1 MNKLTYITL
10 YITLTILCM
19 VGTAI
24 FMLTQLELTQA
35 VENMQTNLN
44 QTNDQL
50 TQNTEV
56 EAEVIAA
63 VVDARLKET
72 GSAVKEDLD
81 ALRTAISNMSAK
93 AWAAQAVAKEAKD
106 SWATWLK
113 LEDIIKEIESRIP
126 TEEVEVEVDLSGILA
141 RLTSLETVIKEEVIE
156 APVVTPLFGETEA
169 LNFRADVK
177 DDVDNLEWY
186 LVEMISELRDTMY
199 NNFSREREITQIE
212 IDKLDLPK
220 AVVPVWN
227 ENIELPDWR
236 QWCDWSNSTPNIN
249 WEAAFIRWWD
259 ASWERQERTTWIPRN
274 PFSYK
279 KSVWIS
285 VASADIIKKHNVRNT
300 LYENTY
306 ISWWDDETRPDNFTL
321 RFACRI

>member
-93 AWAAQAVAKEAKD
+93 A
-106 SWATWLK
+106 
-113 LEDIIKEIESRIP
+113 
-126 TEEVEVEVDLSGILA
+126 
-141 RLTSLETVIKEEVIE
+141 
-156 APVVTPLFGETEA
+156 
-169 LNFRADVK
+169 
-177 DDVDNLEWY
+177 
-186 LVEMISELRDTMY
+186 
-199 NNFSREREITQIE
+199 
-212 IDKLDLPK
+212 
-220 AVVPVWN
+220 
-227 ENIELPDWR
+227 
-236 QWCDWSNSTPNIN
+236 
-249 WEAAFIRWWD
+249 
-259 ASWERQERTTWIPRN
+259 
-274 PFSYK
+274 
-279 KSVWIS
+279 
-285 VASADIIKKHNVRNT
+285 
-300 LYENTY
+300 
-306 ISWWDDETRPDNFTL
+306 
-321 RFACRI
+321 